1 MTPEQ
6 ITKVQTTFDMVE
18 PIADKAAELFYGR
31 LFEIAPEVRPMFKS
45 DMSEQGAK
53 LMRMLGIAVRGLTKL
68 ETIVPAVQNLGVKHL
83 EYGVKEEHFQPVAE
97 ALLWTLEQGLGDAW
111 DEEAKVAWTEAYV
124 LLSTTMIDAMKAA
137 QAQAPA
143 APKPTGFWAKLKS
156 FFSPS
161 PA

>member
-83 EYGVKEEHFQPVAE
+83 E
-97 ALLWTLEQGLGDAW
+97 
-111 DEEAKVAWTEAYV
+111 
-124 LLSTTMIDAMKAA
+124 
-137 QAQAPA
+137 
-143 APKPTGFWAKLKS
+143 
-156 FFSPS
+156 
-161 PA
+161 

>member
-6 ITKVQTTFDMVE
+6 IKQVQTTFDMVE

-45 DMSEQGAK
+45 DISEQGAK

-68 ETIVPAVQNLGVKHL
+68 DTIVPAVQNLGVKHL

-111 DEEAKVAWTEAYV
+111 NDEVKASWTEAYV

-137 QAQAPA
+137 QAEA
-143 APKPTGFWAKLKS
+143 APKPEGFWAKLKS
-156 FFSPS
+156 FFAPS